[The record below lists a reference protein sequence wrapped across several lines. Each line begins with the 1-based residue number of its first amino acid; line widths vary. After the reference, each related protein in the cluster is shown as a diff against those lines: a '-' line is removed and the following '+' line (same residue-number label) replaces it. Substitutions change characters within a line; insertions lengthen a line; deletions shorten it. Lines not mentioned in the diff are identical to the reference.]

1 LTAVY
6 EAIFETFLTICNS
19 FLPIG
24 NNFVAN
30 DEHNHYVL
38 IYEAIILSLQYQQL
52 QLLRGHRLLR
62 AHPQGHRPRAA
73 APVAATSTSW
83 PSNEQIHYMLIHE
96 DTYHK
101 QNHRLQHQG

>member
-1 LTAVY
+1 MTRCNIYLLTTVY

-30 DEHNHYVL
+30 EEHNHHVL
-38 IYEAIILSLQYQQL
+38 IYEAIFLSLQYQQL
-52 QLLRGHRLLR
+52 QLFRGHRRAQLLR

-83 PSNEQIHYMLIHE
+83 PSASS
-96 DTYHK
+96 K
-101 QNHRLQHQG
+101 QRADHQG